1 MVLFLESILEPI
13 SFNISTFTC
22 GTEIMI
28 FKKKKIFKK
37 LESRANW
44 QLTTDSNPS

>member
-1 MVLFLESILEPI
+1 MVLFLELYY
-13 SFNISTFTC
+13 FNNSTFTC

-28 FKKKKIFKK
+28 FEKNKILKK

-44 QLTTDSNPS
+44 QLTTNSNPS